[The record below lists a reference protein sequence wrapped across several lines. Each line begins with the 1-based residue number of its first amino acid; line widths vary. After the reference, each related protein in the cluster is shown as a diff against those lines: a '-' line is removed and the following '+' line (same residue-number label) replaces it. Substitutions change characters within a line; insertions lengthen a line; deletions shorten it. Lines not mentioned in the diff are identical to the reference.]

1 MENNINYLKINEQC
15 FRNIN
20 DINAA
25 LGAIE
30 TKGDSTMIMFK
41 IRTMLQATL
50 EQIQKDN
57 TPEKEDE
64 KGITIDNTT
73 RKEGS

>member
-1 MENNINYLKINEQC
+1 MLKINEQC

-20 DINAA
+20 DVYAA

-41 IRTMLQATL
+41 IRTTLQATL

-57 TPEKEDE
+57 EEENKEE
-64 KGITIDNTT
+64 KGIIIDNTKG
-73 RKEGS
+73 KEVS